1 MKKTIIF
8 TIIFFILITVASFK
22 LFSVNPS
29 VLYKRLTY
37 KPTVSVVLPS
47 YNMGNTLPE
56 AIDSVINQT
65 YKDWELVVI
74 NDGSL
79 DNTREVLKAYKNNYK
94 IRVLHNRK
102 NIGLVRTLNRGIKA
116 ARGKYIA
123 RLDADD
129 ISIPDRF
136 ERQVNLMEK
145 ENLDLL
151 SQTHYYDTKNIVIK
165 PDILDTYT
173 TGMKLLISVYFSHS
187 SVMMRKDFLVNHN
200 IQYNINYPNAED
212 YDLYLAIF
220 FNGGKIGDMGGH
232 PVSIYRPA
240 KHSRKY
246 RRIQYL
252 STRNIRRKY
261 LSEVIPNF
269 NSYKLLP
276 LQLCELLPHVID
288 GNAKTQVLDN
298 EKIKQYYALNCQNN

>member
-1 MKKTIIF
+1 MRKTIIF
-8 TIIFFILITVASFK
+8 TIIFFILVAIVGFAIY
-22 LFSVNPS
+22 VINPR

-47 YNMGNTLPE
+47 YNMANTLSE
-56 AIDSVINQT
+56 AMNSVINQT
-65 YKDWELVVI
+65 YEDWELIVI

-129 ISIPDRF
+129 VSLPDRF

-151 SQTHYYDTKNIVIK
+151 SQTHYYDTKNIEIK
-165 PDILDTYT
+165 PDILDTYA

-187 SVMMRKDFLVNHN
+187 SVMMRKGFLVDHN
-200 IQYNINYPNAED
+200 IQYNVNYPNAED

-220 FNGGKIGDMGGH
+220 FSGGKIGDMGGH

-240 KHSRKY
+240 KHARKY
-246 RRIQYL
+246 RRIQYI
-252 STRNIRRKY
+252 STRKIRIEY
-261 LSEVIPNF
+261 LSKLIPNLRP
-269 NSYKLLP
+269 SKILP
-276 LQLCELLPHVID
+276 LSLCELLPHVIE

-298 EKIKQYYALNCQNN
+298 EKIKKYYSSNCKMD